1 MPYNNG
7 DEKNGK
13 EQNAQN
19 KGESVFSSINK
30 DQSGI
35 SDDDV
40 LSSIKYLQERRFVA
54 VTTSLIMIGHAAE
67 AGYNLSQSDVKAIL
81 DMADAVDPKGKAVSE
96 NQITPDLESK
106 FWEALSH
113 ISNLIKPATAAAIR
127 ERSDFLSAKS
137 GGRKGT
143 VFSSTIE
150 FYKRYLWIVLAF
162 TLITHGYYFY
172 LGAMIGEAKISI
184 QRFDS
189 ARTAQQHSRQSL
201 QTNRTRRR
209 WIVL

>member
-1 MPYNNG
+1 MPYDNE
-7 DEKNGK
+7 DEKNND
-13 EQNAQN
+13 EQNGQN

-137 GGRKGT
+137 GGQKNAA
-143 VFSSTIE
+143 FSS
-150 FYKRYLWIVLAF
+150 
-162 TLITHGYYFY
+162 
-172 LGAMIGEAKISI
+172 
-184 QRFDS
+184 
-189 ARTAQQHSRQSL
+189 
-201 QTNRTRRR
+201 
-209 WIVL
+209 